1 MGDRG
6 AGGGGAA
13 NKVHYGS
20 CAIGVYTKKYMEM
33 ASSKFQHGNI
43 SVNSLSMIKWYLSD
57 FSNESLSPVDVKAE

>member
-1 MGDRG
+1 
-6 AGGGGAA
+6 
-13 NKVHYGS
+13 
-20 CAIGVYTKKYMEM
+20 MEM